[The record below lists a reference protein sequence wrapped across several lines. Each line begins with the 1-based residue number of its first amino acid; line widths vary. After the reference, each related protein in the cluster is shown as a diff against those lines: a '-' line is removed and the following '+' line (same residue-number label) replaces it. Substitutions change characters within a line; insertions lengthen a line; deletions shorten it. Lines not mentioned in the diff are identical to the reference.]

1 MNKFNAKSATLY
13 KQTFDSRK
21 EGERWLYLRDRE
33 KRGQIRNLRRQVPFE
48 LIPAAPAAKLREL
61 KYIADFVYEED
72 GKTVVEDVKGY
83 KDGAAYRLFK
93 AKQKVLYFRFGLLV
107 REV

>member
-1 MNKFNAKSATLY
+1 M
-13 KQTFDSRK
+13 
-21 EGERWLYLRDRE
+21 
-33 KRGQIRNLRRQVPFE
+33 
-48 LIPAAPAAKLREL
+48 
-61 KYIADFVYEED
+61 
-72 GKTVVEDVKGY
+72 VEDVKGY